1 MGTLRDFVADLLEH
15 EGAAIERV
23 EPGGLDVLAP
33 KPVRDVMG
41 WPEFVRLGFGPATSV
56 GVTPIGLEGD
66 WLERFAALLGDRGR
80 FGERQLMAAND
91 VAPPNDPER
100 LIDRALELPNAIWR
114 LRDARPAWTCCL
126 LLAFRYTAMS
136 DEQREGMLWLGF
148 NCGSGASLD
157 EDILQRL
164 RAHLAQAT
172 DWRAPEP
179 DVRRL
184 AGEPWHE
191 PQIAARARPLIDYL
205 VRRDLEPFMRA
216 MARRLDRDRDRVHG
230 YHDDLRQ
237 AALLKLAALRSA
249 AGEKAEADRKRE
261 TARIGAIERE
271 YAAKLEDL
279 RHNYA
284 LRVSVSWV
292 QAMAVYA
299 PVVRYDILIKR
310 RKGER
315 VVSLD
320 WHPAVRMMEPA
331 RSEWGLGLERARLVC
346 DDHLHLTDLSGQ
358 SPCSSCGKGWCRA
371 CHGDACPRCAR
382 KKAALSQLATVP

>member
-1 MGTLRDFVADLLEH
+1 MGTLRDFVADLLEY
-15 EGAAIERV
+15 EGAAIEQV
-23 EPGGLDVLAP
+23 EPGALDVLAP

-41 WPEFVRLGFGPATSV
+41 WPELVRLGFGPTTSA

-80 FGERQLMAAND
+80 FAERQLMIPND

-114 LRDARPAWTCCL
+114 LREARPTWTCCL

-136 DEQREGMLWLGF
+136 DEQREGMIWLGF
-148 NCGSGASLD
+148 NCGSGASLH

-164 RAHLAQAT
+164 RAHLALARDWQAP
-172 DWRAPEP
+172 DP

-184 AGEPWHE
+184 AGEPWHK
-191 PQIAARARPLIDYL
+191 PQISARARPLIDYL
-205 VRRDLEPFMRA
+205 VRRDLEPFIRA
-216 MARRLDRDRDRVHG
+216 MRRRLDRDRDRVHG

-237 AALLKLAALRSA
+237 AALMKLAALHAA

-284 LRVSVSWV
+284 LRVSVTWL
-292 QAMAVYA
+292 QAMAVFA
-299 PVVRYDILIKR
+299 PVVRYDILVKR

-315 VVSLD
+315 LLSLD

-358 SPCSSCGKGWCRA
+358 SPCSSCGKAWCRA

-382 KKAALSQLATVP
+382 KKAALSQPATVP